1 MSLSG
6 RLDYIAVFILHTFA
20 HGAGK
25 VPTMSKTPEDL
36 RYTKNHEW
44 TRLGDDGTVT
54 VGITDHAQDLL
65 GDLVFVEL
73 PDVGS
78 SVTAGK
84 ECAVVESVKA
94 ASDVYA
100 PVSGEVM
107 EANAELVD
115 APETV
120 NSDPYGSGWMFRVKP
135 TDSSE
140 HAGLL
145 DAKAYEELVAA
156 EEH

>member
-1 MSLSG
+1 
-6 RLDYIAVFILHTFA
+6 
-20 HGAGK
+20 
-25 VPTMSKTPEDL
+25 MSKIPDEL

-44 TRLGDDGTVT
+44 ARLGDDGTVT
-54 VGITDHAQDLL
+54 VGISDHAQDLL

-73 PDVGS
+73 PAVGS

-100 PVSGEVM
+100 PVSGEVV
-107 EANAELVD
+107 ETNGELAD
-115 APETV
+115 APDTV
-120 NSDPYGSGWMFRVKP
+120 NSDPYGSGWMFRVNP

>member
-1 MSLSG
+1 MSEIP
-6 RLDYIAVFILHTFA
+6 D
-20 HGAGK
+20 
-25 VPTMSKTPEDL
+25 EL

-44 TRLGDDGTVT
+44 ARLGDDGTVT

-73 PDVGS
+73 PEVGS
-78 SVTAGK
+78 AVTAGK

-100 PVSGEVM
+100 PVSGEVV
-107 EANAELVD
+107 EANAELAD

-120 NSDPYGSGWMFRVKP
+120 NSDCYGSGWMFRVKP

-140 HAGLL
+140 QTGLL
-145 DAKAYEELVAA
+145 NAQAYEDLVAA

>member
-1 MSLSG
+1 
-6 RLDYIAVFILHTFA
+6 
-20 HGAGK
+20 
-25 VPTMSKTPEDL
+25 MSKIPDEL
-36 RYTKNHEW
+36 RYTKDHEW
-44 TRLGDDGTVT
+44 ARLGDDGTVT
-54 VGITDHAQDLL
+54 VGISDHAQDLL

-73 PDVGS
+73 PAVGS
-78 SVTAGK
+78 SITAGK

-100 PVSGEVM
+100 PVSGEVV
-107 EANAELVD
+107 ETNGELAD
-115 APETV
+115 APDTV